1 MPTRLSA
8 LIGSVLVVAGVGLAT
23 WAFVEAVRAEPAVV
37 GSIGVAVVG
46 VLGVVWQQRQS
57 ERARLREAH
66 RDRMT
71 PVYYELL
78 GAFKK
83 ISSSEMSEPDPEIT
97 ELFMDL
103 KARQLLLGAS
113 SEMVRAFNA
122 WQARANELQQ
132 QGDSAGA
139 VRAWEELLLAIRKDL
154 GHEDSSLPQGELLRL
169 FVTDYDKHFASAGS
183 DGQ

>member
-1 MPTRLSA
+1 MRSRLRIVLGRLAVAAAGA
-8 LIGSVLVVAGVGLAT
+8 LVI

-37 GSIGVAVVG
+37 GSLGVAVVG

-57 ERARLREAH
+57 ELARLRESH

-71 PVYYELL
+71 PVYYDLL

-83 ISSSEMSEPDPEIT
+83 LSTEEGKVDPEIQ

-122 WQARANELQQ
+122 WQSRTNEVQEL
-132 QGDSAGA
+132 GDPIQA
-139 VRAWEELLLAIRKDL
+139 VRVWEELLLAIRKDL
-154 GHEDSSLPQGELLRL
+154 GHRDADLPEGELLRL
-169 FVTDYDKHFASAGS
+169 FITDYDEHFSAKAT
-183 DGQ
+183 Q